1 MSNPNP
7 GHIKVAF
14 IGVPGA
20 GKSTVAQAVQV
31 EMGSHSCITAI
42 SPEYA
47 REYITKNGQPEHIAI
62 QQGILFKQ
70 LHRENTLSHGVN
82 ILFSDSPVFFCYTY
96 ALLGMDPTSKQQAK
110 IVRNLYK
117 WAVLDNLSRYDLLF
131 YLPRQF
137 EVVDDSVRSPEFTG
151 VIEQGMLGFLDS
163 HKHLFS
169 NYHEITSEETDPQ
182 LILVDRVKQVKRLV
196 TSHMKKSASNG

>member
-1 MSNPNP
+1 VSNP

-31 EMGSHSCITAI
+31 EMGSHSCITAVA
-42 SPEYA
+42 PEYA
-47 REYITKNGQPEHIAI
+47 REFITKNGQPEHIAI

-70 LHRENTLSHGVN
+70 MHREDTLSHGVD
-82 ILFSDSPVFFCYTY
+82 ILFCDSPVFFCYTY
-96 ALLGMDPTSKQQAK
+96 ALLGMDPKSTQQAK

-137 EVVDDSVRSPEFTG
+137 EIVDDSVRSPGATEF
-151 VIEQGMLGFLDS
+151 IEQGMLGFLHA

-169 NYHEITSEETDPQ
+169 NYHEIVSEESDPQ
-182 LILVDRVKQVKRLV
+182 IILQDRVKQIKRIV
-196 TSHMKKSASNG
+196 NAHIKKSSS

>member
-1 MSNPNP
+1 VAD
-7 GHIKVAF
+7 HIKVAF

-31 EMGSHSCITAI
+31 EMGSHACITAI

-70 LHRENTLSHGVN
+70 LHREDTLSHGVN

-96 ALLGMDPTSKQQAK
+96 ALLAMDPSSRQQAT

-117 WAVLDNLSRYDLLF
+117 WAVLDNLNRYDLLF

-137 EVVDDSVRSPEFTG
+137 DIIDDSVRSPEFTG
-151 VIEQGMLGFLDS
+151 IIEQGMLGFLGA

-169 NYHEITSEETDPQ
+169 NYFEIVSEETDPQ
-182 LILVDRVKQVKRLV
+182 LILQDRVKQVKRIINA
-196 TSHMKKSASNG
+196 HIKKSSS